1 MVLPDFA
8 ELRRRQAE
16 DRAAASS
23 SLASVAQSKKTA
35 SEKNKP
41 LEFSCRRTIPVP
53 KRLRQGLLP
62 KRSEV
67 SDPRFN
73 EKIVGDFVASRLA
86 SDYSFLNDYR
96 DAERV
101 DLETRMQSRKTS
113 LEDKEQISKTLTR
126 MVSQDV
132 ARRRAAAESEVL
144 EELRSK
150 ELELIEKTGKKP
162 YFHPKSAVKNIL
174 KQRNEESLRKSG
186 KFEKFMAQKERRDV
200 AKERKNSF
208 GAPKT
213 RRIVE
218 A

>member
-8 ELRRRQAE
+8 ELRRKQAE
-16 DRAAASS
+16 ERAGTVSSAS
-23 SLASVAQSKKTA
+23 QSKKTA

-41 LEFSCRRTIPVP
+41 LEFSCRKSVVVP

-62 KRSEV
+62 KRLEV

-73 EKIVGDFVASRLA
+73 EKIVGDFAPHRLA
-86 SDYSFLNDYR
+86 TDYSFLNDYR
-96 DAERV
+96 DAERA
-101 DLETRMQSRKTS
+101 DLETRMTSRKTS
-113 LEDKEQISKTLTR
+113 IEDKEQISKTLSR
-126 MVSQDV
+126 MASQDV
-132 ARRRAAAESEVL
+132 ARKRAAAESQVL

-162 YFHPKSAVKNIL
+162 YFYPKSAIKNIL
-174 KQRNEESLRKSG
+174 KQRNEDSLRKSG
-186 KFEKFMAQKERRDV
+186 KFEKFMAQKERRNL
-200 AKERKNSF
+200 AKERKNSL